1 MKFGQLLKLVGD
13 SPVFESNL
21 LLAGDIDPQIVRLQ
35 LGRWTKNGLIYQL
48 RRGLYAIASPYQKT
62 KPHPFQIANS
72 LKRASYV
79 SAQSALAFYGMIPDI
94 VNVTISFTSGRP
106 EMIETPL
113 GSFQFRH
120 IKTHLLTGYHMTSLG
135 DQGALIASP
144 EKALLDL
151 IYLQTG
157 GEQIN
162 FIRELRLQ
170 NLDHLHLDT
179 LWTYVDV
186 FSSPKMHRAGVVIAN
201 LIQESAG
208 ELEII

>member
-1 MKFGQLLKLVGD
+1 
-13 SPVFESNL
+13 
-21 LLAGDIDPQIVRLQ
+21 
-35 LGRWTKNGLIYQL
+35 
-48 RRGLYAIASPYQKT
+48 
-62 KPHPFQIANS
+62 
-72 LKRASYV
+72 
-79 SAQSALAFYGMIPDI
+79 
-94 VNVTISFTSGRP
+94 
-106 EMIETPL
+106 
-113 GSFQFRH
+113 
-120 IKTHLLTGYHMTSLG
+120 MTSLV
-135 DQGALIASP
+135 DQEALVASP

-162 FIRELRLQ
+162 FIRGLRLQ

-186 FSSPKMHRAGVVIAN
+186 FGSPKMHRAGVAIAN